1 MQCEDTSTKLAD
13 ALSGTLSDAER
24 QALESH
30 ARSCPA
36 CRAELEGAAEMWE
49 RLGALRGARADS
61 RGMRARF
68 DALMAETTSDAAASA
83 EATQSA
89 AAALATP
96 ASAPYS
102 RAALALSAGDVASPP
117 AASPLDLL
125 AAPAPSVRTRTSR
138 WMRRHR
144 TVRPLLQACAAAILL
159 VAGIQVGRQ
168 MAPPPA
174 AAPDV
179 AALRDEVRDL
189 RQMMT
194 LSLMQQ
200 QSVTERLKG
209 VSWSNQLDQPGN
221 EVISALID
229 TLMHDGNV
237 NVRLASIDAL
247 KRFAQR
253 EVVRDAT
260 VRALDTQTS
269 PLVQMALIDF
279 VVETQDR
286 AALDALRKL
295 SKDDRANEAV
305 RARASWGIE
314 HLEAA

>member
-1 MQCEDTSTKLAD
+1 MRCADLSPKLAD
-13 ALSGTLSDAER
+13 YLAGTLTAAER
-24 QALESH
+24 HALESH
-30 ARSCPA
+30 ALSSPA
-36 CRAELEGAAEMWE
+36 CREDLEAASDMWL
-49 RLGALRGARADS
+49 RRGQARGAPADT

-68 DALMAETTSDAAASA
+68 DAMMAEANHSASANAVMPPLPSDSSAVPLNVRTGSPPRPVTTGAAAVRA
-83 EATQSA
+83 ESLMQPTS
-89 AAALATP
+89 
-96 ASAPYS
+96 
-102 RAALALSAGDVASPP
+102 
-117 AASPLDLL
+117 
-125 AAPAPSVRTRTSR
+125 SVRARTSR

-144 TVRPLLQACAAAILL
+144 TVRPLLQACAAAILV

-168 MAPPPA
+168 MAPPPV

-179 AALRDEVRDL
+179 TALRDEVRDL

-209 VSWSNQLDQPGN
+209 VSWSSQLDQPGN
-221 EVISALID
+221 EVVSALID

-247 KRFAQR
+247 KRFAER
-253 EVVRDAT
+253 EVVRDAA
-260 VRALDTQTS
+260 VHALVTQTS

-286 AALDALRKL
+286 AALDALRRL
-295 SKDDRANEAV
+295 SQDDMANEAV